1 MLWTRLRQEG
11 EVTTSDFFADDPEL
25 ERRVGRACLVFAQTE
40 QFAGVV
46 VSASKGHWGCMDFCH
61 LEHSAVSNELVRLL
75 VEVGKEFPAVRSD
88 VDALRDRLHSL
99 KSRRDKWAH
108 SSNVVDLFLMLK
120 EQGDD
125 ILSEREAEF
134 ETILNS
140 KKRQHIDAPSPAS
153 LEEFEADAASAVLNA
168 RELAIRVARLLDE
181 GTAEREAHRAAGP
194 VRRQRLG
201 HDGTHHDLP
210 RPC

>member
-1 MLWTRLRQEG
+1 M
-11 EVTTSDFFADDPEL
+11 
-25 ERRVGRACLVFAQTE
+25 VFAQTE
-40 QFAGVV
+40 QYAGVV
-46 VSASKGHWGCMDFCH
+46 VSASKGHWDCLDFCH
-61 LEHSAVSNELVRLL
+61 LEYSSSSTELEKALARVGEEFPVVQPEVAELL
-75 VEVGKEFPAVRSD
+75 V
-88 VDALRDRLHSL
+88 ALRSL
-99 KSRRDKWAH
+99 KSRRNAWAH
-108 SSNVVDLFLMLK
+108 SANVVDLFLTLR
-120 EQGDD
+120 EQGGDV
-125 ILSEREAEF
+125 LSEKDAER